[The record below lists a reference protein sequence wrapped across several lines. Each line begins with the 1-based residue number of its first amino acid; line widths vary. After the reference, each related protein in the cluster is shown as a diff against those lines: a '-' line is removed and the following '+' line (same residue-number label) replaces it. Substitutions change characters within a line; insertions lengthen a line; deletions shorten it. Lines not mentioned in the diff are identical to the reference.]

1 MSRLSFQRSF
11 PGRFLQLSLGRRPYH
26 RGCGHRNRVQRHG
39 PPPSLCNGGHSGRG
53 RHKHRDV
60 HEWRHASAFSGR
72 VRPLTKWLQCF
83 GKDPK
88 SSRDCCF
95 HYCSSSLTRKGY
107 RSLMGSLRH
116 VATCIRPARPCLQRL
131 RQREAQ
137 LHHFQSVSAT
147 EAMRDD
153 LLWWWLIL
161 HTLQLNGVYL
171 EYFNALP
178 PPDIVVKMDASAFGL
193 CALDVFAQEALT
205 YTFTT
210 AESELISEFNAG
222 AVNGFD
228 INFRELS
235 VVRDCRACCARVTG
249 YLSMADGACIRID
262 NTPAVAW
269 PKVGIT
275 QSSAQDISVC

>member
-1 MSRLSFQRSF
+1 MVAILGADVINTEKFTEWETRQRV
-11 PGRFLQLSLGRRPYH
+11 LGLEFDPIDEVVVMPLAKIRKA
-26 RGCGHRNRVQRHG
+26 RGIV
-39 PPPSLCNGGHSGRG
+39 
-53 RHKHRDV
+53 
-60 HEWRHASAFSGR
+60 AS
-72 VRPLTKWLQCF
+72 T
-83 GKDPK
+83 
-88 SSRDCCF
+88 
-95 HYCSSSLTRKGY
+95 YCSSSLTRKGY

-116 VATCIRPARPCLQRL
+116 VATCIRPASPCLQRL

-137 LHHFQSVSAT
+137 LHPFQSVFVT

-161 HTLQLNGVYL
+161 HILQLNGVYL

-178 PPDIVVKMDASAFGL
+178 PPDIVVKMDVSDFGL

-235 VVRDCRACCARVTG
+235 VVRDCRACLGCTVVT
-249 YLSMADGACIRID
+249 
-262 NTPAVAW
+262 
-269 PKVGIT
+269 
-275 QSSAQDISVC
+275 